1 MKTKFLKATL
11 LVCLVCC
18 LSSCEKGFDM
28 IGIPRTYY
36 LSSEGNFDATCKV
49 LQNEATVEATMLAD
63 TEHAK
68 LIVRMDNEADTIS
81 AKKVTRTYNINWLPV
96 SMSVMWES
104 TIHPLLR
111 EMLICHSVHQEEPNL
126 WCID

>member
-36 LSSEGNFDATCKV
+36 LSSEGKFDATCKV

-81 AKKVTRTYNINWLPV
+81 AKKVTRTYKLAPGEHECYVGIYYPSLIEGDV
-96 SMSVMWES
+96 DLSFS
-104 TIHPLLR
+104 TSR
-111 EMLICHSVHQEEPNL
+111 GTKFVVY
-126 WCID
+126 